1 MRRPRVRSSPD
12 LVLAGLNEKGRLPE
26 RYGLRVDP
34 QVLGHVRKGQVRPKE
49 ASNWVSSSI
58 WRKSVSRPRGTERGA
73 GILCPPRFTSY
84 QEASGWNGSKTSE
97 RWALSRKFCR
107 AKIRDFLG
115 VFHLIVSRRFLLW
128 GKGEEVGQLGPSR
141 DLAERGEL
149 CG

>member
-49 ASNWVSSSI
+49 ASNWVSSNI

-73 GILCPPRFTSY
+73 GDPWGADPLSSPLYFLPRSLRLEWE
-84 QEASGWNGSKTSE
+84 QD
-97 RWALSRKFCR
+97 LRKV
-107 AKIRDFLG
+107 G
-115 VFHLIVSRRFLLW
+115 PQP
-128 GKGEEVGQLGPSR
+128 EVL
-141 DLAERGEL
+141 
-149 CG
+149 